1 MADKIFITPNELVKR
16 QASAIHVQ
24 TLANWR
30 NQGRGP
36 AYVKVERKILYPIEA
51 IEKYEKE
58 RISYPL

>member
-1 MADKIFITPNELVKR
+1 VADKIFITPNELVKR
-16 QASAIHVQ
+16 WAGAIHVQ

-51 IEKYEKE
+51 VEKYEKE
-58 RISYPL
+58 RMRYPL